1 MFETTNQVYENG
13 WMIQV
18 FFEVSSLSPSW
29 DVALLPSD
37 QVTLLLREQKWIGF
51 FQVLIKLHLPCSSN
65 SLCSI
70 TKGAPFSYLFF
81 LCLGHGTTGVIGFTC
96 AAPASHC
103 AQNECRKAWDA
114 EDGKPAGK
122 PGNGSGLIFLDLMGN
137 QLPLGF
143 GRPVMVAKTGI
154 VTVAYHMV
162 KGAGPEL
169 RA

>member
-18 FFEVSSLSPSW
+18 FFEVSSLSPCW

-122 PGNGSGLIFLDLMGN
+122 PGNGSGLIFLDLM
-137 QLPLGF
+137 PLGF

-162 KGAGPEL
+162 KGSWSWA
-169 RA
+169 

>member
-1 MFETTNQVYENG
+1 MLKTSV
-13 WMIQV
+13 
-18 FFEVSSLSPSW
+18 
-29 DVALLPSD
+29 
-37 QVTLLLREQKWIGF
+37 
-51 FQVLIKLHLPCSSN
+51 
-65 SLCSI
+65 
-70 TKGAPFSYLFF
+70 
-81 LCLGHGTTGVIGFTC
+81 
-96 AAPASHC
+96 
-103 AQNECRKAWDA
+103 
-114 EDGKPAGK
+114 GKPEMRRMGSRPGSQ